1 MYVFVAESD
10 QPGLVKS
17 IIDFII
23 SSPLSPLNT
32 EWDKQAVENI
42 FEEERSFDMIKVT
55 TDHIHRE
62 QV

>member
-1 MYVFVAESD
+1 MFLLWSGPAGV
-10 QPGLVKS
+10 VKS

-32 EWDKQAVENI
+32 EWDKQAVENM

-55 TDHIHRE
+55 TDHIHGE